1 MASRERSVMEN
12 VIKVDTVLKSEDV
25 QEFNLW
31 FSLNSRII
39 LNSFSVV
46 AYFMILLLITK
57 DYSTQSIS
65 ILAVTAII
73 LAAVL
78 WYMTKASLIKK
89 SKKAFKTDNLIQQPQ
104 NYTISDE
111 GISYLS
117 EAGTGQVKWEEI
129 HKIGETTNLFVFFVS
144 TQRALIIP
152 KRFFESAQDKI
163 TFKDL
168 ARKYMFSN
176 RVKFKA

>member
-1 MASRERSVMEN
+1 MEN

-78 WYMTKASLIKK
+78 WYMTKASLIKNRK
-89 SKKAFKTDNLIQQPQ
+89 RRSKQ
-104 NYTISDE
+104 
-111 GISYLS
+111 
-117 EAGTGQVKWEEI
+117 
-129 HKIGETTNLFVFFVS
+129 
-144 TQRALIIP
+144 
-152 KRFFESAQDKI
+152 I
-163 TFKDL
+163 T
-168 ARKYMFSN
+168 
-176 RVKFKA
+176 